1 MPPPPTSVAV
11 KKFISRKKQGG
22 NILKARVSKPSTI
35 VGATVVPARTMSTTT
50 KASWSARYRRAGV
63 ARHLPLTVRGKLL
76 ASTIDKRCGATA
88 STLAAA
94 VSGAERR
101 PVLVWDLPTRVFHW
115 LAVVLVAAAYLTWR
129 LNWMDWHAW
138 VGDALLALLVFR
150 LLWGLFGSETAR
162 FSSFVAPPRTAVQHL
177 AHILRRD
184 RDLQAGHNPAGGWMV
199 MFLLALL
206 LGQTLTGLYVSN
218 DVANEGPLTELSP
231 ARIANMM
238 TALHDVLLWNAL
250 LAAVALHVL
259 AILVYSLAKRHDL
272 LLPMITGRKML
283 PDSVPAPCVTRPTRA
298 LVFITCAA
306 VAAAA
311 IAYYL

>member
-1 MPPPPTSVAV
+1 MM
-11 KKFISRKKQGG
+11 
-22 NILKARVSKPSTI
+22 VS
-35 VGATVVPARTMSTTT
+35 
-50 KASWSARYRRAGV
+50 
-63 ARHLPLTVRGKLL
+63 GKLFDTTGKGL
-76 ASTIDKRCGATA
+76 SSAASNRVAAAST
-88 STLAAA
+88 
-94 VSGAERR
+94 AER
-101 PVLVWDLPTRVFHW
+101 PVLVWDLPIRLFHW
-115 LAVVLVAAAYLTWR
+115 LTVVLVAAAYLTWR

-138 VGDALLALLVFR
+138 VGDALLALLLFR

-162 FSSFVAPPRTAVQHL
+162 FSRFVARPPTAVRHL

-206 LGQTLTGLYVSN
+206 LGQTLTGLYVNN
-218 DVANEGPLTELSP
+218 DVANQGPLTELAP

-238 TALHDVLLWNAL
+238 TALHDVLLWDAL

-259 AILVYSLAKRHDL
+259 AILVYGLAKRHDL

-283 PDSVPAPCVTRPTRA
+283 PDSVPVPIVTRPTRA
-298 LVFITCAA
+298 LGFIACAA
-306 VAAAA
+306 AAAAA